1 MSQLIKFFNEISL
14 SDIATVGGKNASL
27 GVMIQQLAKQGIAVP
42 EGFAVTIL
50 GYQLFVSE
58 NGIQELIDEL
68 SHFDYS
74 KSSSIDEIK
83 KCGVKIQDAC
93 INASIPDQ
101 LLQEIKNAIFLLW
114 KDSFFLAVR
123 SSATIEDI
131 PGISCAGQ
139 QESFIGIDS
148 FEQLLLAYKK
158 CIASLFSDRALTYRF
173 EKKIAPQSVG
183 LSVCVQRVVRSDKA
197 VSGIAFSLDTD
208 SGLPGFVT
216 IEASYGLGECIV
228 KGSVNPDFFSV
239 HKETFL
245 KNFIGV
251 VKKTKGQKKIM
262 MLYDDHNK
270 VKTIAVA
277 KSKQSQ
283 WSIDD
288 QLVKEISR
296 QALIIESYYSDYYK
310 KWSPVDVE
318 WAIDGF
324 SKKLYIVQARPETVF
339 SQKKNTLKNH
349 YLSYSLAGVPPVPLV
364 SGLAIGSKIVTGKA
378 IVITDISQQNQVK
391 EGSILVTKMTDPDWV
406 VVMKRVAGIV
416 TNQGGRTCHAAIVS
430 RELGVCAVVGTC
442 NATDLIKTGDVITL
456 DCSTGHIGL
465 IYQGAL
471 PFTTHS
477 IKFDSGKN
485 LPVKLMVNCAQ
496 PESAMSTAQL
506 PVLGVGLARL
516 EFIIAQ
522 YVKIHPMALIY
533 PEKINDKKLKEQIF
547 LQASEYQN
555 LQNYFIEIIASNI
568 ALIAAAFYP
577 RDVIV
582 RFSDFKTN
590 EYRSL
595 LGGSFF
601 EPKEEN
607 PMIGLR
613 GAFRYC
619 HPIYQ
624 DAFLLECAALL
635 KVRINFGMTN
645 AHCMIPFVRSVNEA
659 QKVCKLLDQ
668 NGLSQ
673 IAGCKRFMMC
683 ELPGNVIILEKY
695 ASLFDGFS
703 IGSNDLAQLALGI
716 DRDSGVFGELNEQNE
731 AAIAFLSLAIQKAK
745 LAGKPISI
753 CGQAPSD
760 FPEIGKLLIKEGI
773 DTISLNADSVMNFI
787 SKIVQ

>member
-296 QALIIESYYSDYYK
+296 QVLIIESYYSDYYK

-349 YLSYSLAGVPPVPLV
+349 YLSYSFAGVPPVPLV

-416 TNQGGRTCHAAIVS
+416 TDQGGRTCHAAIVS

-555 LQNYFIEIIASNI
+555 LQNYFIEIVASNI

-716 DRDSGVFGELNEQNE
+716 DRDSGVFGELNEHNE

-773 DTISLNADSVMNFI
+773 DAISLNADSVMNFI

>member
-14 SDIATVGGKNASL
+14 SDITTVGGKNASL
-27 GVMIQQLAKQGIAVP
+27 GVMSQQLAQKGIAVP
-42 EGFAVTIL
+42 EGFAVTVL

-58 NGIQELIDEL
+58 NGIQKLIDEL
-68 SHFDYS
+68 SCFDYS
-74 KSSSIDEIK
+74 KNSSIDAIK

-93 INASIPDQ
+93 IKGSIPDQ
-101 LLQEIKNAIFLLW
+101 LAQEIKNAIFLLW

-148 FEQLLLAYKK
+148 FDQLILAYKK
-158 CIASLFSDRALTYRF
+158 CIASLFTDRALTYRF
-173 EKKIAPQSVG
+173 EKKISPHVVG
-183 LSVCVQRVVRSDKA
+183 LSVCIQRVVRSDKA

-208 SGLPGFVT
+208 SGLQGFVT
-216 IEASYGLGECIV
+216 IEASYGLGESIV
-228 KGSVNPDFFSV
+228 KGSVTPDFFSV
-239 HKETFL
+239 HKETLL
-245 KNFIGV
+245 KNYVGI
-251 VKKTKGQKKIM
+251 VKKTKGKKEIM
-262 MLYDDHNK
+262 MVYDDHNK
-270 VKTIAVA
+270 VKTISVE
-277 KSKQSQ
+277 QSNQ
-283 WSIDD
+283 LRWSIDD
-288 QLVKEISR
+288 QLVKEIAR
-296 QALIIESYYSDYYK
+296 QVLIIESYYSDYYK

-318 WAIDGF
+318 WAVDGF

-339 SQKKNTLKNH
+339 SQKKSAIKSH
-349 YLSYSLAGVPPVPLV
+349 YLSYSLSDVGSVPLA
-364 SGLAIGSKIVTGKA
+364 SGLAIGSKIVTGTA
-378 IVITDISQQNQVK
+378 IVITDILEQNQVK

-406 VVMKRVAGIV
+406 VIMKRVAGII
-416 TNQGGRTCHAAIVS
+416 TDQGGRTCHAAIVA
-430 RELGVCAVVGTC
+430 RELGVCAIVGTC
-442 NATDLIKTGDVITL
+442 NATDLIKTGDMITL
-456 DCSTGHIGL
+456 DCSTGNIGL

-477 IKFDSGKN
+477 IELDLRKK

-496 PESAMSTAQL
+496 PESAMMTAQL

-522 YVKIHPMALIY
+522 SVKIHPMALIH
-533 PEKINDKKLKEQIF
+533 PEKITDKKIKDQIF
-547 LQASEYQN
+547 LYASEYQN
-555 LQNYFIEIIASNI
+555 LQNYFIEIVASNI

-590 EYRSL
+590 EYRAL

-613 GAFRYC
+613 GAFRFC

-624 DAFLLECAALL
+624 EAFLLECAALL
-635 KVRINFGMTN
+635 KVRTDFGMTN
-645 AHCMIPFVRSVNEA
+645 VHCMIPFVRSVNEA
-659 QKVCKLLDQ
+659 QKVCNLLDQ

-673 IAGCKRFMMC
+673 NSGCKRFMMC
-683 ELPGNVIILEKY
+683 ELPGNVIMLEKY

-703 IGSNDLAQLALGI
+703 IGSNDLAQLTLGI
-716 DRDSGVFGELNEQNE
+716 DRDSGMFGELNEHNE
-731 AAIAFLSLAIQKAK
+731 AVIAFLLLAIQKSK

-773 DTISLNADSVMNFI
+773 DAISLNADSVMNFI